1 MENEPLPPVATRSTT
16 CFPKFSEGITPFH
29 YSVLVKKKKS
39 PAEPFAPHMLVVATH
54 RAISQPS
61 PFFFIFS
68 AAGVKQQPS
77 QGQEDLRPFF
87 ALQTPHLTSPHPT
100 MERLDGWE
108 GLRGCPDDRA
118 HGAIHL
124 RDFAAECGWRFRK
137 KGRGERQALSI
148 SHSSPHNAREVQ
160 TAKRSREFI
169 LHTHSIQLFVFLCVT
184 GEGSHAR
191 SHITPECTR
200 ALVVCRR
207 RWELERR
214 RPL

>member
-1 MENEPLPPVATRSTT
+1 MHPTCWSSPLTEQFPNLPP
-16 CFPKFSEGITPFH
+16 PF
-29 YSVLVKKKKS
+29 
-39 PAEPFAPHMLVVATH
+39 
-54 RAISQPS
+54 
-61 PFFFIFS
+61 FFFIFS

-87 ALQTPHLTSPHPT
+87 ALQPPILPPIPPWNGRMVGRACAVAQMIGPTAPFIFATS
-100 MERLDGWE
+100 RRNADGDS
-108 GLRGCPDDRA
+108 G
-118 HGAIHL
+118 
-124 RDFAAECGWRFRK
+124 K
-137 KGRGERQALSI
+137 KGRGEERQALSI

-191 SHITPECTR
+191 SHIATPECAR
-200 ALVVCRR
+200 AVIVCRR